1 MRVVTETD
9 PVLNTAFSTDKVKIS
24 GGIKDKFVD
33 IFELTLVFF
42 SWVCVF
48 VYAN

>member
-1 MRVVTETD
+1 MRMVTETD
-9 PVLNTAFSTDKVKIS
+9 PLLSVLTKLKIS

-42 SWVCVF
+42 S
-48 VYAN
+48 